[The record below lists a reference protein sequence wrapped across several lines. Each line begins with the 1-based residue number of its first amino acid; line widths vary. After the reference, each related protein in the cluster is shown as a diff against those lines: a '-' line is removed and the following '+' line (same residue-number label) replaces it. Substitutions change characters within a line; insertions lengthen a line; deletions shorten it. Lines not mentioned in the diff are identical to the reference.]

1 MFHSILL
8 QSDQSPILYED
19 YLLKIGSIGE
29 GMKKN
34 KTSRKLRISST
45 KVPNIA
51 VSFAPPVHRILFN
64 MNNNLLRL
72 SKHFKCD
79 CCLSSTTIS
88 RYFSSKILLHKRKT
102 LHHNLTAEN
111 YELCTGIPEN
121 NMQRHVTN
129 PRVRYVYVTS
139 QRCPKSG

>member
-8 QSDQSPILYED
+8 QSYQSLIFYED
-19 YLLKIGSIGE
+19 YLLKTGSIGE

-72 SKHFKCD
+72 SKHFKVD
-79 CCLSSTTIS
+79 FSYHLTS
-88 RYFSSKILLHKRKT
+88 RRVTSPRKFFYT
-102 LHHNLTAEN
+102 NKLHHNQTAEN
-111 YELCTGIPEN
+111 YESCSGTPEDH
-121 NMQRHVTN
+121 MQRHVTIGDH
-129 PRVRYVYVTS
+129 VTFTS
-139 QRCPKSG
+139 RPSAV

>member
-8 QSDQSPILYED
+8 QSYQSLILYED
-19 YLLKIGSIGE
+19 YLLKTGSIGE

-51 VSFAPPVHRILFN
+51 VSFAPPVHRILF

-72 SKHFKCD
+72 SKHFKVDFPCH
-79 CCLSSTTIS
+79 LIS
-88 RYFSSKILLHKRKT
+88 RRGTSPRKFFYT
-102 LHHNLTAEN
+102 NKLHHNQTAEN
-111 YELCTGIPEN
+111 YESCRGTPEN
-121 NMQRHVTN
+121 HMQRHVTMGDH
-129 PRVRYVYVTS
+129 VTFTS
-139 QRCPKSG
+139 RPSAV